1 MGLKAL
7 DLDLDAELL
16 SCGGWA
22 DLQTCYSLD
31 VAGGVWRRHSSLT
44 QERRKSTAITLPSGT
59 YIFGG
64 QYSRSTSDF
73 LPTSSQTWQVGPA
86 IPGWGFNAGVCGVK
100 VSPTEMLLVGG
111 YDSSNQVTKY
121 TESQGW
127 QVMPSLRQARHGHS
141 CSLIGNTVVVAGG
154 MDSSHQLLASTEI
167 IPLDTYQPRP
177 GGDLLTARRDH
188 SLVTVGGRHPR
199 ILAMGGRDSGNTPL
213 ASIKEWDEDT
223 EQWSL
228 SPLTLNTPADAFGAL
243 AVPPITICA
252 RN

>member
-1 MGLKAL
+1 M
-7 DLDLDAELL
+7 
-16 SCGGWA
+16 
-22 DLQTCYSLD
+22 Q
-31 VAGGVWRRHSSLT
+31 
-44 QERRKSTAITLPSGT
+44 STAITLPSGT

-64 QYSRSTSDF
+64 QYSATTSDF
-73 LPTSSQTWQVGPA
+73 LPTSGQAWEVGPT
-86 IPGWGFNAGVCGVK
+86 IPGSGIQFGCGVK

-177 GGDLLTARRDH
+177 GGDLLTAREYH
-188 SLVTVGGRHPR
+188 SLVTVGGPHPR
-199 ILAMGGRDSGNTPL
+199 LLAMGGY
-213 ASIKEWDEDT
+213 AYMAA
-223 EQWSL
+223 
-228 SPLTLNTPADAFGAL
+228 PATWH
-243 AVPPITICA
+243 P
-252 RN
+252 